1 MIKVFIFELDQKA
14 GTSGIISLDQVHATC
29 QLADTAACAFVK
41 VCVDKGFDGSL
52 LNKLIILRLENI
64 TYYVL
69 CKL

>member
-1 MIKVFIFELDQKA
+1 
-14 GTSGIISLDQVHATC
+14 
-29 QLADTAACAFVK
+29 